1 MTPTRG
7 RLNRVHPEV
16 VDPWLRTTWD
26 ADGTDLMLTS
36 GSAPRMRVGGRL
48 RPIEGQA
55 TLTGEAVEG
64 LLRELIGADVMDILQ
79 ERDIDFA
86 FSWRQVAR
94 VRGNAFMQRGEPA
107 VALRLIPARI
117 PTIEE
122 LGLPP
127 VITWAADR
135 PQGLNLITGP
145 TGSGKSTTVAAV
157 LEHIN
162 SNRELHI
169 LTVEDPIE
177 YVHEHRHSVI
187 NQREIGI
194 DCDTFEQALHSA
206 FREDPDVLVVGEMR
220 DLESIQIALTMA
232 ETGSLVFGTLH
243 TNDTPQALDRIVDV
257 FPTERQ
263 EQIRTQLAA
272 SLNVVI
278 AQRLLPRTSEGMVAA
293 FEVLVATPAVRNLLL
308 GAKTNQIRN
317 VITTGSSEGMITLEA
332 SLAHLVL
339 SGVITYEA
347 AVAVSMHPNDLAR
360 ALQPGLTPTAR

>member
-48 RPIEGQA
+48 RPIGGEA
-55 TLTGEAVEG
+55 TLTGEAIEG

-127 VITWAADR
+127 VDHLGGRPAPGPQPDHRSDR
-135 PQGLNLITGP
+135 
-145 TGSGKSTTVAAV
+145 
-157 LEHIN
+157 
-162 SNRELHI
+162 
-169 LTVEDPIE
+169 
-177 YVHEHRHSVI
+177 
-187 NQREIGI
+187 
-194 DCDTFEQALHSA
+194 
-206 FREDPDVLVVGEMR
+206 
-220 DLESIQIALTMA
+220 
-232 ETGSLVFGTLH
+232 
-243 TNDTPQALDRIVDV
+243 
-257 FPTERQ
+257 
-263 EQIRTQLAA
+263 
-272 SLNVVI
+272 
-278 AQRLLPRTSEGMVAA
+278 
-293 FEVLVATPAVRNLLL
+293 
-308 GAKTNQIRN
+308 
-317 VITTGSSEGMITLEA
+317 
-332 SLAHLVL
+332 
-339 SGVITYEA
+339 
-347 AVAVSMHPNDLAR
+347 
-360 ALQPGLTPTAR
+360 